1 MRRWAILACAAFGAG
16 CAAPAAQVTTTS
28 VSPSPPSDVPATL
41 AGQCQEAEKLDS
53 LPSVTVSHAKK
64 PPIDHSGRSQS
75 GKASYYSK
83 RFNGR
88 EMANGNIFNPSDNI
102 AASKTLPIGTTAKV
116 INLDTGKSPT
126 VKVEDRGP
134 HVDGRVIDVSP
145 SVASKLDMKKGGV
158 APVEVKP
165 IAVPQPDGGVKLGA
179 GAAETT
185 PSQVQQAM
193 KITQQLAQ

>member
-1 MRRWAILACAAFGAG
+1 VFGVG

-28 VSPSPPSDVPATL
+28 VSPPADVPATL
-41 AGQCQEAEKLDS
+41 AAQIQEAEKLDD
-53 LPSVTVSHAKK
+53 LPPVTVSHAKK

-75 GKASYYSK
+75 GKASYYGK
-83 RFNGR
+83 RFNDH
-88 EMANGNIFNPSDNI
+88 EMSDGNRFNPSDNV

-116 INLDTGKSPT
+116 TNLDTGKSAT

-145 SVASKLDMKKGGV
+145 SVAGKLDMKKAGV
-158 APVEVKP
+158 TPVEVKP

-179 GAAETT
+179 GAVETT
-185 PSQVQQAM
+185 PAQVQQAV
-193 KITQQLAQ
+193 KTTQQLAQ